1 MAAPRDKGRD
11 QNSARK
17 KRRAAQFGHIRTA
30 RDAHAH
36 GEVQATEPAR
46 VETVKDPRAK
56 QPHRGQQ
63 LRAKPA
69 KRSAQPNR
77 PIRDWSERGRAAQP
91 SATSGQQGD
100 QPQGATSDES
110 KGSGLFGGRDATQ
123 GDEPR
128 GSGGRDDSQG
138 TTSSGGR
145 EGGGPRGRDAGSHAG
160 PRDRD
165 ASGGFRRRDDA
176 GSFNGRGAQGR
187 DDAGSQGSRDRT
199 EGRRG
204 RDDQTSGRTPT
215 GGGKQRR
222 SLSMPRSPGRINA
235 DGPRDLAEALVASLR
250 APVED
255 DVAADSL
262 THPFHTYPA
271 KLHPATAR
279 ILVDI
284 VASGA
289 RRGPLVDPF
298 CGSGTVL
305 VEARAAGLRALG
317 IDLNPLATLIAHA
330 KTWTVVARR
339 RREFRETGHA
349 IGAAVIAAG
358 KEARRGG
365 APELP
370 QRKPAGF
377 DPNARDRRLASWFAP
392 HVRRELELIAWH
404 LDELRARDAEL
415 ADVLLACLSSV
426 LYKVSSR
433 TSDTDETWIKRDV
446 ARGAPTRY
454 FLQRVDLLEAGLAD
468 LPGGSPAEIYLSDA
482 RQLGEFVANGTA
494 AGIVTSP
501 PYAGTYDYADH
512 QRLRFDFLALRHRE
526 FEAGEIGS
534 RRSFRDASLP
544 AEKAWRQALVQTL
557 DVMAAALGSGAR
569 AAIVMGDSWAG
580 GRAYYAID
588 DIRSAL
594 GGDLFVEAW
603 ASMERPML
611 GLGEIRAFGDRA
623 KSEHVILLRKA

>member
-1 MAAPRDKGRD
+1 
-11 QNSARK
+11 
-17 KRRAAQFGHIRTA
+17 
-30 RDAHAH
+30 
-36 GEVQATEPAR
+36 
-46 VETVKDPRAK
+46 
-56 QPHRGQQ
+56 
-63 LRAKPA
+63 
-69 KRSAQPNR
+69 
-77 PIRDWSERGRAAQP
+77 
-91 SATSGQQGD
+91 
-100 QPQGATSDES
+100 
-110 KGSGLFGGRDATQ
+110 
-123 GDEPR
+123 
-128 GSGGRDDSQG
+128 
-138 TTSSGGR
+138 
-145 EGGGPRGRDAGSHAG
+145 
-160 PRDRD
+160 
-165 ASGGFRRRDDA
+165 
-176 GSFNGRGAQGR
+176 
-187 DDAGSQGSRDRT
+187 
-199 EGRRG
+199 
-204 RDDQTSGRTPT
+204 
-215 GGGKQRR
+215 
-222 SLSMPRSPGRINA
+222 MPRSPGRITA

-279 ILVDI
+279 ILVDV
-284 VASGA
+284 VAEGA

-317 IDLNPLATLIAHA
+317 TDLNPLATLIAHA

-404 LDELRARDAEL
+404 LDELRNRDAEL

-433 TSDTDETWIKRDV
+433 TSDTDETWVKRDI

-454 FLQRVDLLEAGLAD
+454 FLQRVDLLETGLAD
-468 LPGGSPAEIYLSDA
+468 LPAGSPAEIYLSDA
-482 RQLGEFVANGTA
+482 RQLGEFVADGSA

-534 RRSFRDASLP
+534 RRSFRDAALP

-557 DVMAAALGSGAR
+557 DVMAAALGTGAR
-569 AAIVMGDSWAG
+569 AAIVIGDSWAG

-611 GLGEIRAFGDRA
+611 GTGEQRAFGDRA
-623 KSEHVILLRKA
+623 KAEHVILLRKA